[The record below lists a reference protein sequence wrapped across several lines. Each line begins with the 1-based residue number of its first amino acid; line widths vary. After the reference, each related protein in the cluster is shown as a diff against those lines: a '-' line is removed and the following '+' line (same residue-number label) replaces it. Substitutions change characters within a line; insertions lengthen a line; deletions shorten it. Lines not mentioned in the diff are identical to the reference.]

1 MKYVIIRKMG
11 LEMAI
16 LFPDQVEH
24 VEAVNLFLGKPVAA
38 GFCSLKVEERDGAA
52 EVRAWGRSS
61 SLGLESRPEIDADA
75 IQFSWHMM
83 QQVSLVE
90 ETA

>member
-24 VEAVNLFLGKPVAA
+24 VEAVNLLLGKPVAA
-38 GFCSLKVEERDGAA
+38 GFCSLKVEGDEAA
-52 EVRAWGRSS
+52 EVRVWGRSS
-61 SLGLESRPEIDADA
+61 SLGLESRPEIDAEA

-83 QQVSLVE
+83 QQGSLVE